1 MTLINLPDANCQ
13 SPETSCIIS
22 SKTKFP
28 QIYLLSKIYYHFY
41 NHKRI
46 FMENQPSRNEAYA
59 LLCEYNKQESL
70 IRHGLAVEAV
80 MRYFAEKSGEDIEKW
95 GAVGLCHDL
104 DYEQFPDQHCTM
116 TRKILETKN
125 WPEAYIRAIVSHGWG
140 ICSEVEPIEYMEKVL
155 YATDELT
162 GLITA
167 CVYVRPS
174 KSILDLTTKSV
185 MKKWNTRAFAA
196 GANRDVIAK
205 GAEMLGIKVEELVEE
220 TILAMQKGADAIGLK
235 GNL

>member
-1 MTLINLPDANCQ
+1 M
-13 SPETSCIIS
+13 E
-22 SKTKFP
+22 
-28 QIYLLSKIYYHFY
+28 
-41 NHKRI
+41 KR
-46 FMENQPSRNEAYA
+46 PTRAEAFA
-59 LLCEYNKQESL
+59 LLVEYNQQDSL

-80 MRYFAEKSGEDIEKW
+80 MSHFAEKAGEDVEKW
-95 GAVGLCHDL
+95 SIIGLCHDL
-104 DYEQFPDQHCTM
+104 DYDKYPEQHCTM
-116 TRKILETKN
+116 TRKILEEQN
-125 WPEAYIRAIVSHGWG
+125 WPESYIRAIVSHGWG
-140 ICSEVEPIEYMEKVL
+140 ICSDVEPLEYLEKVL
-155 YATDELT
+155 FATDELT

-205 GAEMLGIKVEELVEE
+205 GADMLGMSIEALVDE
-220 TILAMQKGADAIGLK
+220 TIHAMQKGAEGIGLK